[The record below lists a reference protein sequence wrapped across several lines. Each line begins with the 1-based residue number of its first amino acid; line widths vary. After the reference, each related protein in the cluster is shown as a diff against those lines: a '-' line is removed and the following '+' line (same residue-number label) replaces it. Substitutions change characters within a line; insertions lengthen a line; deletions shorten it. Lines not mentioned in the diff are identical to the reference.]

1 MEKSE
6 VDVNSSTQYNH
17 YNCWYNQML
26 DFLIPI
32 LNRFVRFAVIFVIEK
47 IPFHFC
53 NILMLQRS
61 VERDKQKIKVY
72 FPCIKIL

>member
-1 MEKSE
+1 MEKSK
-6 VDVNSSTQYNH
+6 VDVNSSSQH
-17 YNCWYNQML
+17 YHYDSWYNQML

-32 LNRFVRFAVIFVIEK
+32 LNTFVGFAVIFIIEK

-61 VERDKQKIKVY
+61 VERDK
-72 FPCIKIL
+72 